1 MLHALILLL
10 IDFSKKKRFSQ
21 LKEMARLHFKS
32 VTSAVKFS

>member
-10 IDFSKKKRFSQ
+10 IDFSKKRFSQ